1 MVVEQGLGLMSPVVW
16 RGWTQPSWHLPSPN
30 SREQTA
36 LLGKLPQA
44 LAAAGHFSPYPSLPH
59 FTQLSWVHGGAD
71 WAAEVPQKVTG
82 VGESAQHTEA
92 GRAVGI
98 GHQPLVRALGCA
110 D

>member
-1 MVVEQGLGLMSPVVW
+1 MWWLSRDW
-16 RGWTQPSWHLPSPN
+16 DSCHLLCGGAGHSLVGICLLQTP
-30 SREQTA
+30 EQTA
-36 LLGKLPQA
+36 LLGKLSQA
-44 LAAAGHFSPYPSLPH
+44 LAAAGHFSPYSSLPH

>member
-1 MVVEQGLGLMSPVVW
+1 MLVEQGLGLIC
-16 RGWTQPSWHLPSPN
+16 HLSCGGAGYSLVDICLLQTP
-30 SREQTA
+30 EQTA
-36 LLGKLPQA
+36 FLGRLPQA

-59 FTQLSWVHGGAD
+59 FTQLSWVHGGANR
-71 WAAEVPQKVTG
+71 AAKVPQEVTG
-82 VGESAQHTEA
+82 VGESAQNTEA